1 MSNNTLQDEIINDLS
16 TDFPDIT
23 RIERTGEGIVIEADD
38 DTLWEIYEVLYNGLN
53 DVELNMGKEEESH
66 IIIKI

>member
-1 MSNNTLQDEIINDLS
+1 MSNHTLQDEIINDLS

-23 RIERTGEGIVIEADD
+23 MIERTNEGIVIEADD
-38 DTLWEIYEVLYNGLN
+38 DTLWKIYEVLYNGLN
-53 DVELNMGKEEESH
+53 DVELNMGKDEESH

>member
-23 RIERTGEGIVIEADD
+23 RIEQTGEGIVIEADD